1 MGLLIGNSKIHQEF
15 EREVI
20 NEGKRETERKTE
32 RQRYERLL
40 KGGRGIPL
48 FFCS

>member
-20 NEGKRETERKTE
+20 NERE
-32 RQRYERLL
+32 RQREKLRDRDM
-40 KGGRGIPL
+40 KD
-48 FFCS
+48 F